1 MRHKPWHCSGRMG
14 TPNKSYSE
22 QIDLHRFEHLLT
34 PRPAKLFHW
43 SGQKHTKR
51 EPQSLGVWLESV
63 VIGRA
68 MTDQHHRARSTFAR
82 AKP

>member
-43 SGQKHTKR
+43 SSRKHNSD
-51 EPQSLGVWLESV
+51 E
-63 VIGRA
+63 
-68 MTDQHHRARSTFAR
+68 AR
-82 AKP
+82 AKVVGRVARIDSNRNGNDRPT